1 MSITFMGGG
10 DLKCLKANSDPL
22 SSLTISW
29 RIPRSLSINKQ
40 INYPHGL
47 AQTKQQ
53 VG

>member
-1 MSITFMGGG
+1 MGRK
-10 DLKCLKANSDPL
+10 DLKRLKAISYPL
-22 SSLTISW
+22 SSLKISW

-40 INYPHGL
+40 INYPHGP